1 MQPKIQS
8 LDNLVQILEIQ
19 RQAGKQLVFTNG
31 CFDLLHVGHIR
42 YLEQARQFGDVLILG
57 LNSDRSVRSLGK
69 GEGRPIMHEHERA
82 EVLAALTCID
92 FVTIFDES
100 DPLTVIQTLLPN
112 VLVKGGDWS
121 PEQIIG
127 RDVVEARGGSVHSI
141 PLVPHVSTSQ
151 IVERILSLHSTS
163 ASTRS
168 LSETPQETPES
179 T

>member
-8 LDNLVQILEIQ
+8 LDNLVRILEFQ

-42 YLEQARQFGDVLILG
+42 YLEQARQLGDVLILG
-57 LNSDRSVRSLGK
+57 LNSDRSVRSLDK
-69 GEGRPIMHEHERA
+69 GEGRPIVHEQERA
-82 EVLAALTCID
+82 EVLAALTCVDYI
-92 FVTIFDES
+92 TIFDEL
-100 DPLTVIQTLLPN
+100 DPLTVIQTLRPN

-127 RDVVEARGGSVHSI
+127 RDVVEAHGGSVHSI
-141 PLVPHVSTSQ
+141 PLVPNVSTSR

-168 LSETPQETPES
+168 LGETPQENPES